1 MARAVPDRLVRRLMG
16 VLPAIAVILGAGM
29 LVSALMNAGSAL
41 PVSSEMTPGEDPPR
55 LVVVIDAGH
64 GGGDGG
70 AVGVGTGVIEAQLN
84 LKYALAL
91 KAELEARGMS
101 VVLTREDE
109 KALGPGKKSD
119 MATRKQIMNGAE
131 ADIVVSI
138 HMNKFRDRKANGPMA
153 FYEKDNEQG
162 KSLATCVI
170 KAVCARLERNPRI
183 ASAADF
189 FIVRESEPPAVL
201 VECGFLS
208 NAAEEK
214 LLQTD
219 EHMQK
224 LVCGI
229 ADGIEDYFGIP
240 RDEDEG

>member
-1 MARAVPDRLVRRLMG
+1 MARGVPDRLVRRLMSI
-16 VLPAIAVILGAGM
+16 LPAIAVILGAGM
-29 LVSALMNAGSAL
+29 LVSSLMNARASL
-41 PVSSEMTPGEDPPR
+41 PVSSEQTPGDDPPR
-55 LVVVIDAGH
+55 LIVVIDAGH

-70 AVGVGTGVIEAQLN
+70 AVGVGTGVVEAQLN

-91 KAELEARGMS
+91 KAELEARGMM
-101 VVLTREDE
+101 VVLTRPDE
-109 KALGPGKKSD
+109 KSLGPGKKSD
-119 MATRKQIMNGAE
+119 MAKRKEIMNGAD

-153 FYEKDNEQG
+153 FYEKENEQG
-162 KSLATCVI
+162 KRLATCVI
-170 KAVCARLERNPRI
+170 QAVCARLERNPRI

-208 NAAEEK
+208 NADEEK

-219 EHMQK
+219 GHMQK
-224 LVCGI
+224 LVSGI

-240 RDEDEG
+240 RDDGAG

>member
-1 MARAVPDRLVRRLMG
+1 MARGVPDRLVRRLMSI
-16 VLPAIAVILGAGM
+16 LPAIAVILGAGM
-29 LVSALMNAGSAL
+29 LVSALMDAGSVL
-41 PVSSEMTPGEDPPR
+41 PVSSVLTPGEDPPD

-70 AVGVGTGVIEAQLN
+70 AVGVATGVIEAELN
-84 LKYALAL
+84 LEYALAL
-91 KAELEARGMS
+91 KAELEARGMK
-101 VVLTREDE
+101 VVLTRSDV

-119 MATRKQIMNGAE
+119 MAKRKEIMNGAN

-153 FYEKDNEQG
+153 FYQRDNEEG
-162 KSLATCVI
+162 KALATCI
-170 KAVCARLERNPRI
+170 IRAVCGRLERNPRV
-183 ASAADF
+183 AAAADF

-201 VECGFLS
+201 IECGFLS
-208 NAAEEK
+208 NATEEN

-224 LVCGI
+224 LISGI

-240 RDEDEG
+240 RDGGAG